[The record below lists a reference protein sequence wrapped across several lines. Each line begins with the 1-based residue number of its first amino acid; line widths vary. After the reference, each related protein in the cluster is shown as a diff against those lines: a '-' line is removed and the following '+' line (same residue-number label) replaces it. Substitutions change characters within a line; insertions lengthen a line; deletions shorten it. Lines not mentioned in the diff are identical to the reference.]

1 MADARKNNFQS
12 IFAAL
17 PWGRVKLALSQLR
30 NPRFA
35 NLIQQIM
42 FNEKARSLCN
52 RGLVV
57 CIAILLLMMQAFA
70 SFAAEPRVK
79 PFPGGTLAT
88 GRVSGLFV
96 RLQESIFLATE
107 RASRLQR
114 ERSER
119 WVSVQFDAVDENAP
133 SSVLAMLNSTDSV
146 NVGDVVE
153 VRFANSS
160 NSTYVTLK
168 EFNRVT
174 RVIGRSGER
183 MAWDTQGD
191 VAALPVLKGSS
202 RGELGF
208 SRSLSHAIF
217 EKYGARFGAEALSR
231 LRNWQD
237 FLGSLKRPSSQADE
251 LAILDRVNSFF
262 NRVPFSSDTKQ
273 WGIGDYWATPAEMVA
288 SNGADCEDYAI
299 AKYFAL
305 KELGIPIDRLMI
317 SYVRIPGGAE
327 AHMVLAYFSR
337 GGAVPLILDN
347 LQEPIVPAAER
358 EDLIPIYSFNDE
370 LLQMGLGDQPS
381 KKIGDADRIDKWR
394 DLLIKLRREQF
405 Q

>member
-1 MADARKNNFQS
+1 M
-12 IFAAL
+12 
-17 PWGRVKLALSQLR
+17 R
-30 NPRFA
+30 NPWFA
-35 NLIQQIM
+35 NFIQQVM
-42 FNEKARSLCN
+42 VNETAQSLCN
-52 RGLVV
+52 RGLAAG
-57 CIAILLLMMQAFA
+57 IAILLLLMMQAFP

-79 PFPGGTLAT
+79 PFPGGTLVT
-88 GRVSGLFV
+88 GRVSGLYV

-119 WVSVQFDAVDENAP
+119 WASVQFNSVDENGPAT
-133 SSVLAMLNSTDSV
+133 VLAMLNSAESV

-160 NSTYVTLK
+160 NSTYVTMK

-183 MAWDTQGD
+183 MALDTQGD
-191 VAALPVLKGSS
+191 IVAFPVLKGSS
-202 RGELGF
+202 RIELGF

-217 EKYGARFGAEALSR
+217 EKYGAKFGAEALSR
-231 LRNWQD
+231 LRNWQG
-237 FLGSLKRPSSQADE
+237 FLESLKRPSSQTDE
-251 LAILDRVNSFF
+251 LAILDKVNSFF
-262 NRVPFSSDTKQ
+262 NLVPFSNDLKQ

-317 SYVRIPGGAE
+317 SYVKIPSRAE
-327 AHMVLAYFSR
+327 AHMVLAYFPR

-347 LQEPIVPAAER
+347 LQERIVPAAER
-358 EDLIPIYSFNDE
+358 ADLIPIYSFNDDF
-370 LLQMGLGDQPS
+370 LQMGLGDQPS
-381 KKIGDADRIDKWR
+381 KKIGDADRIENWR